1 MRYYLDPFG
10 CVKNQVDAETM
21 MAVLNRSGWVQAED
35 AGAADLVIVNSC
47 GFIESAKQE
56 SIDAVLSWRK
66 LYPEKKI
73 LLAGCLAQRY
83 APELAEALPEADF
96 LFGNADLA
104 GIGEAAGR
112 ALAPEGKEESK
123 NGGEKAALRGK
134 EAGKRP
140 LLSLPG
146 SAYIKISEGCN
157 NRCTFCAIPLIRGG
171 LRSRTIPDVLEE
183 CKALLDRGIRELCL
197 IGQDIS
203 SYGRDLGGAMLPE
216 LLRSLSALKG
226 EFWVRLL
233 YIHPDHFP
241 LSILDVMEKDP
252 RILPYFDIPFQHG
265 SEKILAS
272 MNRRGNAET
281 YLALLETIRGRLPG
295 TVIRSTFMT
304 GFPGETED
312 DFRQLLDFQE
322 RARPDWMGCFAYSRE
337 EDTPAYSMKSRVA
350 KKTALERKRM
360 LEERQ
365 IPITERQMDRF
376 VGLSF
381 ETLVEE
387 KIEGEDGLYLGR
399 LPCQAPEVDGSAVIT
414 GGRELVPG
422 TLLRG
427 RVFARAGFDLE
438 VRAAEFTP

>member
-1 MRYYLDPFG
+1 MRYYLDPLG

-21 MAVLNRSGWVQAED
+21 MAVLNGSGWVRAED
-35 AGAADLVIVNSC
+35 AGTAELIIVNSC

-56 SIDAVLSWRK
+56 SIDAVLSWRRF
-66 LYPEKKI
+66 YPEKKI
-73 LLAGCLAQRY
+73 LLAGCLARRY
-83 APELAEALPEADF
+83 ARELAGALPEADV
-96 LFGNADLA
+96 LFGNADVA

-112 ALAPEGKEESK
+112 ALGLEGKGERES
-123 NGGEKAALRGK
+123 GRRKAVVRGR

-157 NRCTFCAIPLIRGG
+157 NRCAFCAIPLIRGG
-171 LRSRTIPDVLEE
+171 LRSRTVPDVVEE
-183 CKALLDRGIRELCL
+183 CKALFDRGIRELCL
-197 IGQDIS
+197 IGQDTG
-203 SYGRDLGGAMLPE
+203 SYGRDLGGPMLPE

-241 LSILDVMEKDP
+241 LSILDVMERDP
-252 RILPYFDIPFQHG
+252 HILPYFDIPFQHG

-281 YLALLETIRGRLPG
+281 YLALLERIRGRLPG
-295 TVIRSTFMT
+295 AAIRSTFMT

-312 DFRQLLDFQE
+312 DFQQLLDFQE
-322 RARPDWMGCFAYSRE
+322 KARLDWMGCFAYSRE
-337 EDTPAYSMKSRVA
+337 EDTPACSMKGRVA
-350 KKTALERKRM
+350 KKTALERKRA

-365 IPITERQMDRF
+365 IPITEGQMDRF

-414 GGRELVPG
+414 GGGELVPG
-422 TLLRG
+422 ALIRG

-438 VRAAEFTP
+438 VRAKGIL